1 MIDRHRR
8 RGRYRRQVQTNT
20 FGTYLSFMTYK
31 GLSLMCISK
40 NSMLYHLFYR
50 HFYHGDV
57 ALRDRKVL
65 EFVILFI
72 G

>member
-1 MIDRHRR
+1 MIVHRR

-40 NSMLYHLFYR
+40 NSMLCHLFYR
-50 HFYHGDV
+50 HFYHDDV
-57 ALRDRKVL
+57 A
-65 EFVILFI
+65 
-72 G
+72 